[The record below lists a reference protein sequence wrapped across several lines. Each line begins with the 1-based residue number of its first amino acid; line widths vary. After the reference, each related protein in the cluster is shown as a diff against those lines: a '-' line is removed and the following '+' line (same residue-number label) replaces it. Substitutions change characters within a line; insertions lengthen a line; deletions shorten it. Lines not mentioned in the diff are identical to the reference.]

1 MMGHKTLSEI
11 RAELRSQG
19 IDTERLR
26 EELTQLFEQPRRDKQ
41 SARILSDLTKSLK
54 NEAAKKTRKRRTATS
69 QGSR

>member
-54 NEAAKKTRKRRTATS
+54 AETAKKPRKRRTAIS
-69 QGSR
+69 KGSR

>member
-54 NEAAKKTRKRRTATS
+54 IEAAKKTRKRRTATS
-69 QGSR
+69 KGSR